1 MFMGVKKSFFVIINN
16 DARIKETM
24 LELITLKC

>member
-1 MFMGVKKSFFVIINN
+1 MFMGVKETFFVKINN
-16 DARIKETM
+16 DARIKKTR